1 MTEETPITVCYR
13 HPHKET
19 ALRCNRCG
27 RYICAQCARRTPTG
41 YRCPECIR
49 EQKKV
54 FDTAR
59 WYDPITGFFTAAVL
73 AGIGAL
79 LFRLVTGFGLGFFF
93 FFIIF
98 AVGAGAGSLIAEAV
112 RTVVGKRRSKMLFYA
127 ATAGVVVGGLA
138 VNTNILFYILFTGDL
153 TALLNLL
160 WPGIFIFLAASTT
173 YVRLSGIQLGR

>member
-1 MTEETPITVCYR
+1 MTEENPITVCYR
-13 HPHKET
+13 HPDKET

-27 RYICAQCARRTPTG
+27 NYICAQCARRTPTG
-41 YRCPECIR
+41 YRCPDCIR

-59 WYDPITGFFTAAVL
+59 WYDPITGFFTAAIL
-73 AGIGAL
+73 GGIGGAL
-79 LFRLVTGFGLGFFF
+79 INLLGGFSFFF
-93 FFIIF
+93 LFIIF

-112 RTVVGKRRSKMLFYA
+112 RRVVGKRRSKALFIA
-127 ATAGVVVGGLA
+127 STAGVVIGGLLA
-138 VNTNILFYILFTGDL
+138 NARIFLFFFLTGDL
-153 TALLNLL
+153 TLLFSLL